1 LRPSCLHLSLGTL
14 HTSRWSYKG
23 PAHGVRL
30 TQPRACTQA
39 CLPSQQCATAG
50 TTRGGCEAPR
60 KRELHRALAARERR
74 GSLPVLPLRR
84 PAAAGAMPAALCAC
98 LAWLLLCWQA
108 TAAAPGLGQP
118 PQRRPHPHHR
128 MPQDQARTAAQREV
142 PARRQPRTRSVSA
155 TAPDL
160 GAEDFLGSCGFT
172 VADLPKAGVKWHTA
186 SSACSILG
194 KLDGFVFVGDS
205 VTRQVRLPARLGHC
219 HATRKRQG
227 QRPIATES
235 SVSRSVLACAEP
247 FGSRVSAAAAAF
259 HTEVSPRRS
268 CLSRALLAAASQQV
282 RSRSARARSCTRRSC
297 SCCWATYRA
306 ARCGRTRPGT
316 SSAAASATSRATA
329 TAASTPRPGRSA

>member
-1 LRPSCLHLSLGTL
+1 
-14 HTSRWSYKG
+14 
-23 PAHGVRL
+23 
-30 TQPRACTQA
+30 
-39 CLPSQQCATAG
+39 
-50 TTRGGCEAPR
+50 
-60 KRELHRALAARERR
+60 
-74 GSLPVLPLRR
+74 
-84 PAAAGAMPAALCAC
+84 MPAALCAC

-160 GAEDFLGSCGFT
+160 GVEDFLGSCGFT
-172 VADLPKAGVKWHTA
+172 VADLPKAGVKWHMA

-227 QRPIATES
+227 QRSVATGS
-235 SVSRSVLACAEP
+235 SVSRSVLAEP
-247 FGSRVSAAAAAF
+247 FGCRLSAAVVTLGQCAQLYEALVQLLLGDLPRGALRPDAPGDIFGRCECNEQGNRDCRIYTEAWPLSLTWLDGAPLVSRELAPCPNAPDFRLQMF
-259 HTEVSPRRS
+259 HTYWDWTHEVNARDTMTLARPARVRPPQPPPGMHAWRRGQR
-268 CLSRALLAAASQQV
+268 RA
-282 RSRSARARSCTRRSC
+282 
-297 SCCWATYRA
+297 
-306 ARCGRTRPGT
+306 
-316 SSAAASATSRATA
+316 
-329 TAASTPRPGRSA
+329 